1 MELIY
6 FLAGI
11 LLAYGIARY
20 NESNKLFWQLTLLF
34 ILGYAGVVLCTRAL
48 GNDERNGEGSTQ
60 VCTTQMPVIAQAS
73 TDLFSLVGT
82 DGLAPKTVTALHS
95 AIQYTFDEKE
105 SNPIPSEVYGRTRDQ
120 PTLTLL
126 KPPR

>member
-82 DGLAPKTVTALHS
+82 DGMAPKTVTALHS
-95 AIQYTFDEKE
+95 AIQYTLDEKE

-120 PTLTLL
+120 PPITLL

>member
-48 GNDERNGEGSTQ
+48 GNDEWNGEGSTQ

-120 PTLTLL
+120 PTITLL